1 MKPQN
6 ILERHLRRRRRR
18 RKRRREEEEG
28 GRKEEGNVKAALK
41 DAREV
46 GAESTRSPRRPRRA
60 LQKPA
65 RARRRRARPRAWARG
80 SAAGGP
86 NRVGRKGRIAQGG
99 LRISSSLV
107 MYTFQLPTFPP
118 DQNSGPDG
126 GAGGLS

>member
-65 RARRRRARPRAWARG
+65 RGPPPVDAARAHRRMEEQEACREPPR
-80 SAAGGP
+80 
-86 NRVGRKGRIAQGG
+86 
-99 LRISSSLV
+99 SSQALWWGQS
-107 MYTFQLPTFPP
+107 
-118 DQNSGPDG
+118 
-126 GAGGLS
+126 